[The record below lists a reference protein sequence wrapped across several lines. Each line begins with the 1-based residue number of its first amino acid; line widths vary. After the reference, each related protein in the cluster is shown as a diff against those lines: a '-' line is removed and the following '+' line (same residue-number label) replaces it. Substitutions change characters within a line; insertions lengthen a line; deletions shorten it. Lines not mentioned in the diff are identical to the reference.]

1 VARRQLLCSLDQQKR
16 TAAKL
21 RHFMVSEFG
30 IAILPDLLANDL
42 DLVIVGTAAGRV
54 SAERQLYYAGPGNR
68 FWRILHEVGLTPIE
82 LQPDNY
88 AKLLDYGIGLTDLA
102 KGACGADINLKP
114 ADFDRMRL
122 RSVIK
127 TRSPRLLAF
136 NGKTAAA
143 RYFDVPT
150 AQINYG
156 RQPDTVGRT
165 AIYVCASTS
174 PANGHWCCKPW
185 EDLARISKAA

>member
-1 VARRQLLCSLDQQKR
+1 MSL
-16 TAAKL
+16 ASPS
-21 RHFMVSEFG
+21 FP
-30 IAILPDLLANDL
+30 IPANDL

-54 SAERQLYYAGPGNR
+54 SAELQLYYAGPGNR

-127 TRSPRLLAF
+127 TRSPRHRPS
-136 NGKTAAA
+136 TA
-143 RYFDVPT
+143 RPLRRV
-150 AQINYG
+150 I
-156 RQPDTVGRT
+156 
-165 AIYVCASTS
+165 STS
-174 PANGHWCCKPW
+174 RPRRSIMDDNRTRSGGRPSTFALNVAGQRALVLQAMGRFGAH
-185 EDLARISKAA
+185 